1 MQVMT
6 PLPRPN
12 RTTGGVT
19 ALLMLVL
26 ALAGC
31 SSDGSQAAGP
41 ATPSAPSPTASTSA
55 AGAGTGKFPL
65 YVALGDSYTA
75 APLVPDTDVSN
86 GCLRSTNNYP
96 ALVAAGLPGTRLVD
110 VSCSSASSTSMVGV
124 QKTNGDGVVP
134 PQFDALT
141 EDTDLVTVGIG
152 GNDDQLFATLIGDCS
167 QLRASDPTGSPCK
180 DRLTA
185 GGTDRLKADL
195 RQIQSH
201 ITAIVKGIRDRS
213 PKARILV
220 VGYPQIVPTKGTCP
234 ALLPLATGDVAYART
249 INEGL
254 VAAQEK
260 GAKAAKGEFV
270 DLYPATAGHDICAD
284 HPWINGRYTDAK
296 RALAFHPFETEQKK
310 AAELVLK
317 TLDHRSAG

>member
-1 MQVMT
+1 MT
-6 PLPRPN
+6 PLPRTT
-12 RTTGGVT
+12 RTTGGLA
-19 ALLMLVL
+19 ALVLVVL

-31 SSDGSQAAGP
+31 SSDGSQAASKP
-41 ATPSAPSPTASTSA
+41 VPSAPTPSASTADT
-55 AGAGTGKFPL
+55 GTADAKYPL

-75 APLVPDTDVSN
+75 APLVPDTDISN

-96 ALVAAGLPGTRLVD
+96 ALVAAGLPGTKLVD
-110 VSCSSASSTSMVGV
+110 VSCSSAASTSLVGV
-124 QKTNGDGVVP
+124 QRTNDGGVVP

-152 GNDDQLFATLIGDCS
+152 GNDDKLFATLIGDCS
-167 QLRASDPTGSPCK
+167 QLRASDPSGSPCK

-195 RQIQSH
+195 RQIRTH
-201 ITAIVKGIRDRS
+201 ITAIVKGIHDRA
-213 PKARILV
+213 PKARVLV
-220 VGYPQIVPTKGTCP
+220 VGYPQILPARGTCP

-254 VAAQEK
+254 VAAQEQ
-260 GAKAAKGEFV
+260 GAKAAGGEFV

-284 HPWINGRYTDAK
+284 DPWINGRYTDAK
-296 RALAFHPFETEQKK
+296 RALAFHPFEAEQKK
-310 AAELVLK
+310 AAELVLA
-317 TLDHRSAG
+317 TLDRPAPN